1 MAPIQFQFQQGAWF
15 CTHPCTFWR
24 NQGHHVNHLKF
35 DFVQSISLPKKMKV
49 FDFVLM
55 LPEGHK
61 QLNAMNVKYVEICD
75 GSGPLFGTRC
85 KEYTILGIHIMG
97 SGPLL
102 ESCRPQLGVHKMAHQ
117 NPWECHFVHPQGA
130 KKRGSCTKWGSPCRF
145 GMIWMC
151 TKWFFQPP
159 NAISV
164 QNGDCWF
171 DVNLCTKWIFGR
183 VFQMRCTNL
192 VAPIVLKPNFPVQ
205 NVNDQ
210 PLGKNKLK
218 SVQNASK
225 SVRNERLHFVLQTSR
240 GIENQ
245 DIALVSQSGKLLLEI
260 SEMMFG

>member
-1 MAPIQFQFQQGAWF
+1 MVVAPCLELDAKNIQYWEYISWVVAPCWKVAVPSSESTKWHTKIPGSAILY
-15 CTHPCTFWR
+15 THR
-24 NQGHHVNHLKF
+24 
-35 DFVQSISLPKKMKV
+35 
-49 FDFVLM
+49 VL
-55 LPEGHK
+55 
-61 QLNAMNVKYVEICD
+61 
-75 GSGPLFGTRC
+75 
-85 KEYTILGIHIMG
+85 
-97 SGPLL
+97 
-102 ESCRPQLGVHKMAHQ
+102 
-117 NPWECHFVHPQGA
+117 

-151 TKWFFQPP
+151 TKLFFQPP

-210 PLGKNKLK
+210 PLGKSKLK

-245 DIALVSQSGKLLLEI
+245 DIALVSQSGKLLCWKFPKWCLANEFNWI
-260 SEMMFG
+260 